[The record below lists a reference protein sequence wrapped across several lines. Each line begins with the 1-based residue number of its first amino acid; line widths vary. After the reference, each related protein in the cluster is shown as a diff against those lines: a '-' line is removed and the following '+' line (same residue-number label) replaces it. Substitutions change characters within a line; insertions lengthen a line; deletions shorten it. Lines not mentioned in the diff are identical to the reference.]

1 MITLALIAI
10 NIATFFLEQRDP
22 NLFIGLLALWP
33 PSPAVPADEPIFHV
47 WQLLTY
53 SALHANLTHLAFNM
67 FGLYMF
73 GRDVER
79 TIGHMRVAA
88 LYLASVVSGAL
99 VQIAVSFASTH
110 SYPTIGAS
118 AGVFGLLVSYAIL
131 FPHRRVIL
139 LFPPIPMPAW
149 VFATGYGALEFIL
162 GASGAEADVAHFAH
176 LGGMLGAIALMVYWS
191 RNQHHLRLD

>member
-47 WQLLTY
+47 WQMLTY

-131 FPHRRVIL
+131 FPHRRIIL

-149 VFATGYGALEFIL
+149 VFATGYGVLEFIL

>member
-88 LYLASVVSGAL
+88 LYLAGVVSGAF

>member
-149 VFATGYGALEFIL
+149 VFATGYGVLEFIL